1 MGQKIVGLACGFVI
15 SGLITLGSGTCSRP
29 ALALYD
35 SVGEEGIYADKLHEP
50 PLNLIG
56 RKIAIGQVEI
66 GRPGKFG
73 FDKAVAWNPAMSLAG
88 IFYRDNPAKS
98 NTYVD
103 NHAAMVAAVM
113 VSQDKKFPGVAPG
126 AKLYSAAVGTL
137 KRGGQPEE
145 CLTSQHV
152 ALQNG
157 GDVRAINFS
166 FGESLQR
173 DPRKDATLDG
183 NALLTQCIDWS
194 ARVHDVLYV
203 VAGNQGKGGIPIPT
217 DQYNGITTAY
227 TAKREGQF
235 NKVDFAN
242 LSALP
247 QGTGRRLIKRE
258 INVGQRRAINLV
270 APGSKITLYDL
281 KGEEVEVSGTSFA
294 APHITATVALLQE
307 FGDRAYRQSRSNWSL
322 DSRRHEV
329 MKVVLLNSADKIQDS
344 GNGLL
349 LGMQRTTVNK
359 HNQTWLDSDAYQNPK
374 IPVDMQ
380 MGTGHLNAFRAYQQ
394 FDGGQWSPEQVV
406 PFIGWDYRQ
415 ISQGTY
421 KDYILDQPLKQN
433 SYVSITLAWDRL
445 VELKD
450 TNKNNQY
457 DIGETFNDR
466 GLNNLDVYLIP
477 INETTATKSTCA
489 STSDVDSI
497 EHIFCPVPAG
507 GRYKIR
513 VQYRQQVNDK
523 TQPYALAW
531 WTVPAN

>member
-1 MGQKIVGLACGFVI
+1 MGQKIVWLACGLVV
-15 SGLITLGSGTCSRP
+15 SGLITP
-29 ALALYD
+29 ALALYN
-35 SVGEEGIYADKLHEP
+35 SVGEEGIYAHQLQEP
-50 PLNLIG
+50 PYNLTG

-98 NTYVD
+98 NIYVD
-103 NHAAMVAAVM
+103 NHAAMVASVM
-113 VSQDKKFPGVAPG
+113 VSQDKKLRGVAPG
-126 AKLYSAAVGTL
+126 ANLYSAAVGSL

-173 DPRKDATLDG
+173 DTRTDAKLDG

-194 ARVHDVLYV
+194 ARAHDVLYV
-203 VAGNQGKGGIPIPT
+203 IAGNQGKGGIPIPT
-217 DQYNGITTAY
+217 DQYNSITTAY
-227 TAKREGQF
+227 TAKRQGQYT
-235 NKVDFAN
+235 KVDFAN
-242 LSALP
+242 ISALP
-247 QGTGRRLIKRE
+247 EGTGRRLIKRE
-258 INVGQRRAINLV
+258 INVGQRRAVSIV
-270 APGSKITLYDL
+270 APGNKIQLYDL
-281 KGEEVEVSGTSFA
+281 KGQVVEVSGTSFA
-294 APHITATVALLQE
+294 APHITASTALLQE
-307 FGDRAYRQSRSNWSL
+307 FGDRQIREHRANWSL

-329 MKVVLLNSADKIQDS
+329 MRVVLLNSADKIKDS

-349 LGMQRTTVNK
+349 LGMKRTTVDK
-359 HNQTWLDSDAYQNPK
+359 HNRTWLNSDAYQSPK
-374 IPVDMQ
+374 IPLDMQ

-394 FDGGQWSPEQVV
+394 FSAGQWNSNQVV
-406 PFIGWDYRQ
+406 PFIGWDYHKVSVRA
-415 ISQGTY
+415 Y
-421 KDYILDQPLKQN
+421 NDYVLQQPLKQN

-445 VELKD
+445 VELND
-450 TNKNNQY
+450 TNQNKQY
-457 DIGETFNDR
+457 DIGETFSDR
-466 GLNNLDVYLIP
+466 GLNNLDVYLMP
-477 INETTATKSTCA
+477 VDETDLNKSICT

-497 EHIFCPVPAG
+497 EHIFCPVPVS

-513 VQYRQQVNDK
+513 VQYRQQINDK

>member
-1 MGQKIVGLACGFVI
+1 MRQKTGWLVCGLVV
-15 SGLITLGSGTCSRP
+15 SGLIAP
-29 ALALYD
+29 ALALSD
-35 SVGEEGIYADKLHEP
+35 SVGEEGIYAERLHQP
-50 PLNLIG
+50 PYNLTG

-88 IFYRDNPAKS
+88 IFYQDSPAKS

-113 VSQDKKFPGVAPG
+113 VSQDKKLPGVAPG
-126 AKLYSAAVGTL
+126 ANLYSGAVGSL
-137 KRGGQPEE
+137 RRGGQPEE
-145 CLTSQHV
+145 CLSTQHI

-173 DPRKDATLDG
+173 DPRIDAKLDG

-203 VAGNQGKGGIPIPT
+203 IAGNQGKGGIPIPT

-227 TAKREGQF
+227 TAKREGKF
-235 NKVDFAN
+235 IKVDFAN
-242 LSALP
+242 ISALP

-258 INVGQRRAINLV
+258 INVGQRRAVSLL
-270 APGSKITLYDL
+270 APGNKITLYDL
-281 KGEEVEVSGTSFA
+281 KGQEVEVSGTSFA
-294 APHITATVALLQE
+294 APHITGSVALLQE
-307 FGDRAYRQSRSNWSL
+307 FGDRQIRQKRTNWSL

-329 MKVVLLNSADKIQDS
+329 MRVVLLNSADKIKDL
-344 GNGLL
+344 GNGLW
-349 LGMQRTTVNK
+349 LGMKRTTVDK
-359 HNQTWLDSDAYQNPK
+359 HNRTWLDSDAYQNPK
-374 IPVDMQ
+374 IPLDIQ

-394 FDGGQWSPEQVV
+394 FDGGQWNPDQPVSS
-406 PFIGWDYRQ
+406 IGWDYRTV
-415 ISQGTY
+415 SVGSY
-421 KDYILDQPLKQN
+421 KDYILEQPLKAN

-445 VELKD
+445 VELND
-450 TNKNNQY
+450 KNQNQQY
-457 DIGETFNDR
+457 DLAENFTDR
-466 GLNNLDVYLIP
+466 GLNNLDVYLMPANGSDNNI
-477 INETTATKSTCA
+477 STCA

-497 EHIFCPVPAG
+497 EHIFCPIPIG

-513 VQYRQQVNDK
+513 VQYRQQVNEK
-523 TQPYALAW
+523 IQPYALAW
-531 WTVPAN
+531 WTVPNN